1 MIRHTFHFAAQ
12 KSRKKFPSSTTA
24 LRYKSSQQPNNAG
37 ILDSAT
43 DYLSTLRRRAA
54 DALTSSLSKEER
66 NQLLQK
72 FEPEATSTRTAA
84 AAQEDDSHVPAHSI
98 AEAVAAAR
106 AQDAK
111 LHQEKWEREKQ
122 QLVLD
127 AEEAARARVGS
138 DLAIQRRQLAFEAW
152 KQKLEEENKQQESA
166 AAVVISKETQQEQLG
181 THPILGPAL
190 VDLGHKRVHLVSA
203 KALATIPV
211 WKKQRIYRHERA
223 KNMASDKLKSLDLG
237 LPGIIGIYEVR
248 HILFTA
254 RVREESDRKLKSQLH
269 FSSRLQEQGWHSVD
283 FGWPAPSRYD
293 ASLARK
299 GQVIRI

>member
-1 MIRHTFHFAAQ
+1 MIRHTLHAAVQ
-12 KSRKKFPSSTTA
+12 KSQKKFPSSSGA
-24 LRYKSSQQPNNAG
+24 FRCKSSQQPNNAS

-43 DYLSTLRRRAA
+43 DYLSALRRRAA
-54 DALTSSLSKEER
+54 TALTSSLSKEER

-72 FEPEATSTRTAA
+72 FEREPKSAPAAA

-111 LHQEKWEREKQ
+111 LHQEKWKREKQ
-122 QLVLD
+122 QLVQE

-152 KQKLEEENKQQESA
+152 KQKLEQENKQQESA
-166 AAVVISKETQQEQLG
+166 AAVVVSKATQLEQLG

-203 KALATIPV
+203 KALASIPV

-248 HILFTA
+248 QI
-254 RVREESDRKLKSQLH
+254 
-269 FSSRLQEQGWHSVD
+269 
-283 FGWPAPSRYD
+283 
-293 ASLARK
+293 
-299 GQVIRI
+299 

>member
-1 MIRHTFHFAAQ
+1 MIRHTFHSAVQ
-12 KSRKKFPSSTTA
+12 NSQKKFPSSNGA
-24 LRYKSSQQPNNAG
+24 FRYKSSQQPNNAG

-43 DYLSTLRRRAA
+43 DYLSTLRWRAA
-54 DALTSSLSKEER
+54 NALTSSLSKEER

-72 FEPEATSTRTAA
+72 FEPDPKSAPASA
-84 AAQEDDSHVPAHSI
+84 AAQEDDSHVPVHSI

-122 QLVLD
+122 QLVQE

-138 DLAIQRRQLAFEAW
+138 DLIIQKRQLAFEAW
-152 KQKLEEENKQQESA
+152 KQNLAQENKQQESA
-166 AAVVISKETQQEQLG
+166 AAVVSKETQQEQLG

-190 VDLGHKRVHLVSA
+190 VDLEYKRVHLVSA
-203 KALATIPV
+203 KALASIPV

-248 HILFTA
+248 HI
-254 RVREESDRKLKSQLH
+254 
-269 FSSRLQEQGWHSVD
+269 
-283 FGWPAPSRYD
+283 
-293 ASLARK
+293 
-299 GQVIRI
+299 